1 MIILCFF
8 FVFSLCVFAI
18 FSLLAFAFRFSPL
31 AGDIL
36 ASPLLPGAAAAAAA
50 AAAGAAIPGTVY
62 KVPQ

>member
-1 MIILCFF
+1 MFFF
-8 FVFSLCVFAI
+8 FVLGIV
-18 FSLLAFAFRFSPL
+18 LLGRFSPL

>member
-1 MIILCFF
+1 MVKRRSNCKTRLF
-8 FVFSLCVFAI
+8 CVVLFT
-18 FSLLAFAFRFSPL
+18 RFSPL